1 MLLRISRAVYLLW
14 IALLLSMAGS
24 PAAAREVITNFDSSV
39 RINADSS
46 MNVTETITVNVENIE
61 IKRGIIRSFPVEYED
76 KNGSTVYVGF
86 DVQDVLLDGQPVE
99 WSTQRDGRYEKLRI
113 GDPDSY
119 ISRGT
124 HTFTIE
130 YITTHQVGFFEDH
143 DELYWNVTGN
153 QWTFPIKK
161 ASCVVSL
168 PGGRP
173 GEGFTD
179 FGWYVGQYGD
189 NSYKGSGASLAA
201 GRVTTTRELGSGEG
215 LTVVFAWPKGLVTP
229 PPPPKEDDTQK
240 QTAVGAALL
249 ALVGGWFAY
258 AWRKW
263 GRDPVQKAVI
273 PLFRPPHDESPA
285 YLRYV
290 RDLQLDRTAFT
301 AAVLNLA
308 VKGAIRIEE
317 EEGTKT
323 FFGTSKGDYVLHET
337 DVEAD
342 LAPEEDALMMQLFPG
357 SVDSLRLNKS
367 SGDALKNGMR
377 SLGRHF
383 RKRSKEIFTTNDLAV
398 IPGVLLYFFGVA
410 FLYPFSGDFPANLV
424 MCGVCGLVVFAIGLR
439 KTKAANTGAQ
449 NVTQFLKRIFPSAV
463 LALVASVML
472 YDGGGYPVVILLFM
486 ASAAIVCVM
495 KPLMMTRTA
504 GGMQLLTDIQGL
516 TLYMKTAEKERLE
529 MFNPPEETPEL
540 FEKLLPY
547 AMALDVAKTWGDR
560 FAEILL
566 KAEYSPDWYVG
577 PSPLLFASG
586 GFGDFAS
593 DFGGTLDDSMTPKSA
608 PGSSS
613 GLGGGGFSGGGGGGG
628 GGSGW

>member
-1 MLLRISRAVYLLW
+1 MRIPRAVYLLL

-39 RINADSS
+39 QINADSS
-46 MNVTETITVNVENIE
+46 MNVTETISVNVENIE

-76 KNGSTVYVGF
+76 KDGNTVYVGF

-99 WSTQRDGRYEKLRI
+99 WSTQSDGRYEKLRI
-113 GDPDSY
+113 GDPDQY
-119 ISRGT
+119 ISRGM

-168 PGGRP
+168 PGGKP

-179 FGWYVGQYGD
+179 FGWYVGLYGD
-189 NSYKGSGASLAA
+189 STYKGDRAVLSE
-201 GRVTTTRELGSGEG
+201 GRITTTSALGTGEG

-240 QTAVGAALL
+240 QSAVGAALL
-249 ALVGGWFAY
+249 ALMGGWFAY

-273 PLFRPPHDESPA
+273 PLFRPPHGESPA
-285 YLRYV
+285 FLRYV

-308 VKGAIRIEE
+308 VKGAVKIEE

-323 FFGTSKGDYVLHET
+323 FFGSSKGDYVLHET
-337 DVEAD
+337 DVEAA

-357 SVDSLRLNKS
+357 NVDVLRLTKS
-367 SGDALKNGMR
+367 NYTSLAACMR
-377 SLGRHF
+377 SLGANF
-383 RKRSKEIFTTNDLAV
+383 RKRNGEIFTTNDMKVL
-398 IPGVLLYFFGVA
+398 PGVLLYFLGVA
-410 FLYPFSGDFPANLV
+410 ALYPFSGDFAVNLIL
-424 MCGVCGLVVFAIGLR
+424 CGVCGLVVFAIGLR
-439 KTKAANTGAQ
+439 KTKAANTGVQ
-449 NVTQFLKRIFPSAV
+449 NVAQFLKRIFPSAV
-463 LALVASVML
+463 LALIASVMI
-472 YDGGGYPVVILLFM
+472 YDGGSYPVVILLFM

-495 KPLMMTRTA
+495 KPLMMTRTE
-504 GGMQLLTDIQGL
+504 GGMQLLSDIQGL
-516 TLYMKTAEKERLE
+516 TLYMETAEKERLE

-540 FEKLLPY
+540 FETLLPY
-547 AMALDVAKTWGDR
+547 ALALDAAKTWGNR
-560 FAEILL
+560 FEEILK
-566 KAEYSPDWYVG
+566 KADYSPEWYVG
-577 PSPLLFASG
+577 PSPMLFATSG
-586 GFGDFAS
+586 GLGDFAS
-593 DFGGTLDDSMTPKSA
+593 DFGDSLNDSMTPKSS